1 MGVLRI
7 KSNTCRGTA
16 GCGSGGPRGVC
27 VQPCDAIEHQA
38 SGDGVALAAGAAV
51 RLRLFAPVLAQ
62 RVCRPRHLLPRV
74 VPASERPHFAL
85 EVTER
90 YRPRH
95 FRRAATHSQGTV
107 GDGGGRTAGTQHAA
121 QGHGLLSQGRVTQ
134 EGHRCRCRLLL
145 GRHRLP
151 AGVQPHDAVN
161 ELVRVKAVVLAPAG
175 RPPRDCARC
184 RRPLP
189 SRPHRGGAAL
199 APHVVQP
206 AACLAPMLVDRAR
219 ADHLGLVVERRAVEV
234 ARSFERC
241 DALVVLP
248 FVPHRKRWRWRRLRQ
263 NGVRVVPRCALCR
276 GRRQPNPRRLQAD
289 GCTAASQMQVVQS
302 PADAPAHPALLRLP
316 VRRRTRSG
324 ATFVIDTASRKT
336 PFVTGAGTH
345 AHWKSSEFAYLSSMA
360 RMLRAT
366 DAVGHL
372 AAHAASSLACRL
384 VPWQAQRRCCFHRVM
399 AECPCLNRPC
409 GAPCVRPMHV
419 ARSLSQVTAAHMGCA
434 RHSAAH
440 AARLELTGC
449 SREKLHPAPRTLLV
463 RAMDHPG
470 SASNSQ
476 ASGGAQCDI

>member
-1 MGVLRI
+1 MYASCRDARSAGDDGSPTPGDSRQTGAPQPVRCKSCNLPLTLQHTPLCCVFPSGV
-7 KSNTCRGTA
+7 
-16 GCGSGGPRGVC
+16 
-27 VQPCDAIEHQA
+27 VQ
-38 SGDGVALAAGAAV
+38 GAAPP
-51 RLRLFAPVLAQ
+51 L
-62 RVCRPRHLLPRV
+62 
-74 VPASERPHFAL
+74 SS
-85 EVTER
+85 
-90 YRPRH
+90 
-95 FRRAATHSQGTV
+95 TH
-107 GDGGGRTAGTQHAA
+107 
-121 QGHGLLSQGRVTQ
+121 
-134 EGHRCRCRLLL
+134 
-145 GRHRLP
+145 
-151 AGVQPHDAVN
+151 
-161 ELVRVKAVVLAPAG
+161 
-175 RPPRDCARC
+175 
-184 RRPLP
+184 
-189 SRPHRGGAAL
+189 
-199 APHVVQP
+199 
-206 AACLAPMLVDRAR
+206 
-219 ADHLGLVVERRAVEV
+219 
-234 ARSFERC
+234 
-241 DALVVLP
+241 
-248 FVPHRKRWRWRRLRQ
+248 
-263 NGVRVVPRCALCR
+263 
-276 GRRQPNPRRLQAD
+276 
-289 GCTAASQMQVVQS
+289 
-302 PADAPAHPALLRLP
+302 
-316 VRRRTRSG
+316 
-324 ATFVIDTASRKT
+324 ASRKT